1 MSITNIGYTL
11 LLPPLKGHMFHTS
24 RWDYEYTGGDSS
36 GGLEGLRGKRVG
48 IIGTGATA
56 VQVVPAVAEYAGEL
70 TVFQVKMV
78 CIIWFILYGLLVE
91 YTQSN

>member
-1 MSITNIGYTL
+1 
-11 LLPPLKGHMFHTS
+11 MFHTS

-70 TVFQVKMV
+70 TVFQVKNGLYYMV
-78 CIIWFILYGLLVE
+78 YIIWFISRV
-91 YTQSN
+91 YTIQLN